1 MYNHADTGKEH
12 FMSTPIVM
20 PKQGQSVERCVIL
33 EWMKKKGDTVKAG
46 DILFS
51 YETDKAAFDFES
63 PASGVLLDTFFKAD
77 DDVPVM
83 TTVAVI
89 GEVGESVEQYR
100 PAAGVAP
107 SAEKAAPSQA
117 KVETA
122 PATQPEAETASMQ
135 GPASSTSGAASP
147 RARKKAQERGVDL
160 ASVAGTG
167 PHARIIERDVLAH
180 APTLTRTASAR
191 MSAEGLFAPGQ
202 GSGPGGR
209 VLAADL
215 SGSRITGGGAI
226 PPTANDTFSEVKL
239 SNMRKIIGSRM
250 FQSLQQTAQ
259 LTMNSFADA
268 TALLAWRKQL
278 KARGK
283 ELSLPE
289 ITVTDLVAM
298 AVARTLSA
306 FPELN
311 CLYKDEKVIRYD
323 HVHLAMAVDT
333 PRGLMVPVVRFADL
347 APLGALSSKL
357 KELAGQCR
365 EGSINPD
372 LLSGGTITISNL
384 GMFGVESFTPILNP
398 PQVAILGV
406 TSISPRPVADEN
418 NGYVIRPHIGF
429 SLTID
434 HRVVDGGPGARFLK
448 ALCDNIAHID
458 FMLTIW

>member
-20 PKQGQSVERCVIL
+20 PKQGQSVESCVIL
-33 EWMKKKGDTVKAG
+33 EWMKKKGDAVKMG

-63 PASGVLLDTFFKAD
+63 PAAGVLLETFFKGD

-89 GEVGESVEQYR
+89 GESGESVEQYR
-100 PAAGVAP
+100 PAAGAAP

-117 KVETA
+117 KAETA
-122 PATQPEAETASMQ
+122 PATQPAAETASMQ
-135 GPASSTSGAASP
+135 DPASSTSGAASP

-191 MSAEGLFAPGQ
+191 MSAEGLFAPAQ

-215 SGSRITGGGAI
+215 SGSRIRGAAASM
-226 PPTANDTFSEVKL
+226 PANDTFSEVKI

-250 FQSLQQTAQ
+250 LQSLQQTAQ

-283 ELSLPE
+283 DLSLPD

-298 AVARTLSA
+298 AVARTLPA
-306 FPELN
+306 FGELN

-357 KELAGQCR
+357 KELAAQCR

-406 TSISPRPVADEN
+406 TSILPRPVADEN
-418 NGYVIRPHIGF
+418 GGYAIKPHIGF

-448 ALCDNIAHID
+448 ALCDAVAHID
-458 FMLTIW
+458 FMLAIW